1 LIDEVRWMRTAGGQI
16 TAVDNKVRRN
26 LPQVG
31 ENRLER
37 AAIAMNIRYYGDSH
51 LVSNSVAFR
60 IRKPAPAILT

>member
-37 AAIAMNIRYYGDSH
+37 SAIAMNIRYYGHSH
-51 LVSNSVAFR
+51 WSPTLLRLGFGSQHRRF
-60 IRKPAPAILT
+60 